1 MGGSVASL
9 SRSQGL
15 TSAPDG
21 LSHWKFHL
29 KGHLG
34 SKHPKDWASDDFRG
48 LSESLN
54 IKVQAEVISWKMTQ
68 NIWATGHKIARDVCN
83 QSMPTFVAAKMI
95 PVPMYQG
102 RSAARAGPRYTSTL
116 MSSYS

>member
-1 MGGSVASL
+1 MTSEGYRSPWISKFRPKL
-9 SRSQGL
+9 SRGKWPEIYGPL
-15 TSAPDG
+15 V
-21 LSHWKFHL
+21 
-29 KGHLG
+29 
-34 SKHPKDWASDDFRG
+34 
-48 LSESLN
+48 
-54 IKVQAEVISWKMTQ
+54 IKWPGMPV
-68 NIWATGHKIARDVCN
+68 D